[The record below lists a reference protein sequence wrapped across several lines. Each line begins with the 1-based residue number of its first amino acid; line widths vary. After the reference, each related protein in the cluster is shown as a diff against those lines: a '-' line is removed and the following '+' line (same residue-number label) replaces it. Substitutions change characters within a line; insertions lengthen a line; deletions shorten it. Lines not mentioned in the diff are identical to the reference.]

1 MDFAD
6 LHVVVTGGTGA
17 LGRAVVAALIE
28 AGATCHIPYRSES
41 EAERF
46 PFRDHAQAKLY
57 PNSEL
62 GDECS
67 VDRLFERIPTLWA
80 SIHLAGSFAFG
91 SHRDLTEA
99 TLRRQIETNLVTCA
113 LCCRGALRAFARSGQ
128 DGRIVNVAARPA
140 LEWRTGSNMAA
151 YAASKAAVAALT
163 VALAEEVAK
172 EGVLVNA
179 VAPSVMDTPANRM
192 DMPKADFTAWPKVE
206 EVART
211 ILFLASPANKVT
223 RGAVVPVYGKA

>member
-1 MDFAD
+1 MAD
-6 LHVVVTGGTGA
+6 
-17 LGRAVVAALIE
+17 
-28 AGATCHIPYRSES
+28 
-41 EAERF
+41 
-46 PFRDHAQAKLY
+46 
-57 PNSEL
+57 
-62 GDECS
+62 
-67 VDRLFERIPTLWA
+67 RI
-80 SIHLAGSFAFG
+80 
-91 SHRDLTEA
+91 D
-99 TLRRQIETNLVTCA
+99 
-113 LCCRGALRAFARSGQ
+113 
-128 DGRIVNVAARPA
+128 
-140 LEWRTGSNMAA
+140 
-151 YAASKAAVAALT
+151 AASKAAVAALT